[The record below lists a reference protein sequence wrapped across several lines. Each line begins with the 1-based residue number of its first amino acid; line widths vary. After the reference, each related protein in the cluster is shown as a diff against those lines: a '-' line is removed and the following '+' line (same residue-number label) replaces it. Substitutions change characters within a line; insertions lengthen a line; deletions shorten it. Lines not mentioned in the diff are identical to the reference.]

1 MEEKEVKFF
10 IKEKEIDKSKNSK
23 IKSSKAI
30 RNLDMN
36 EKDLSFEI
44 KERNNRSTSKYAS
57 RIKIN
62 NVITED
68 TLIYEILFDNSIDDD
83 KRHRNYDRVSREIK
97 EIEQKNE
104 IKKMKLK
111 KKINLI
117 SQKLNDNMN
126 QTKGSKDIKL
136 IDAELSLRAKT
147 LEMKELDK
155 SSNLNYYEL
164 IQKLK
169 IPPENRTIKDIIQ
182 IKPFIEK
189 TNLAK
194 NFKEEFTNIN
204 IIEKLINF
212 CCIEMYYKR
221 YKEGDIIYKI
231 GDAPKEFYS
240 IIYGKINIIKA
251 IQDSKMMSG
260 FQYFCYLMNLR
271 KNNDI
276 YIFHKTIE
284 ANSNNYD
291 INVEHIDIIHYIY
304 LVNYLKT
311 IKNKELHNI
320 SFLNLLELINIIP
333 EELGIDTNQI
343 NSINYIINNT
353 KIIIKKIPITISQ
366 NLIRKYSFFDDD
378 LIKKNVI
385 LYNYE
390 ISENLKANDYF
401 GDDIVKD
408 EHSSTAI
415 SEDNTEVAV
424 LPIKLYNSEI
434 ALLKSIV
441 IDNRI
446 SILHSYQFFNKI
458 KYQKFKHKYFKFFK
472 SETYY
477 KGDILFKEGQPI
489 NNLYFIQEG
498 SLQLYISKSMNEI
511 ESLIELLIK
520 MKNSI
525 KLNKVNN
532 SKKEKDNLN
541 YSLINSSQEELV
553 NYLEQRQMNKF
564 LVLTDNEEVGFISNF
579 LGDKYLTSCV
589 VESQKAKIYKM
600 EVKYLNQILN
610 EEKECIEEYNNR
622 IKMKLNLFIKT
633 LFKMNNI
640 KLIMLDEKINLK
652 KSREK
657 DTEEKMK
664 ILINSSNIK
673 GMVNYNKLNYVLTE
687 NNQNF
692 QNKQKLRNYS
702 LNLPRLSKDKDNSKS
717 IKKKS
722 FENIFENEKD
732 KEKDIKQ
739 SKNKIFMNNIN
750 YNNNEKINK
759 NIKSKSIFINGS
771 RKSINSLLFQLNKK
785 QASVNKE
792 TKISKIKL
800 YKKKTNRN
808 INQIMEKLFITPSSP
823 NSVSSSKNKIKKKS
837 DFISLSN
844 DFSINQN
851 PLNIETAKNLSHPY
865 YEPKLLIKKNKYK
878 IFENNNRNKKFVIE
892 NMKLQLSRLRQLKN
906 IHCITKNY
914 NINDYNL
921 ENINN
926 NNQI

>member
-30 RNLDMN
+30 RNLYMN

-44 KERNNRSTSKYAS
+44 KERNNRSTSKYPS

-62 NVITED
+62 NVISED

-169 IPPENRTIKDIIQ
+169 IPPEHRTIKDI
-182 IKPFIEK
+182 
-189 TNLAK
+189 
-194 NFKEEFTNIN
+194 IN

-333 EELGIDTNQI
+333 EELGLDTNQI

-390 ISENLKANDYF
+390 ISENLKANDY
-401 GDDIVKD
+401 
-408 EHSSTAI
+408 
-415 SEDNTEVAV
+415 
-424 LPIKLYNSEI
+424 
-434 ALLKSIV
+434 SIHQ
-441 IDNRI
+441 R
-446 SILHSYQFFNKI
+446 Q
-458 KYQKFKHKYFKFFK
+458 YQKI
-472 SETYY
+472 T
-477 KGDILFKEGQPI
+477 
-489 NNLYFIQEG
+489 
-498 SLQLYISKSMNEI
+498 
-511 ESLIELLIK
+511 
-520 MKNSI
+520 
-525 KLNKVNN
+525 
-532 SKKEKDNLN
+532 
-541 YSLINSSQEELV
+541 
-553 NYLEQRQMNKF
+553 
-564 LVLTDNEEVGFISNF
+564 
-579 LGDKYLTSCV
+579 
-589 VESQKAKIYKM
+589 QK
-600 EVKYLNQILN
+600 
-610 EEKECIEEYNNR
+610 
-622 IKMKLNLFIKT
+622 
-633 LFKMNNI
+633 
-640 KLIMLDEKINLK
+640 
-652 KSREK
+652 
-657 DTEEKMK
+657 
-664 ILINSSNIK
+664 
-673 GMVNYNKLNYVLTE
+673 
-687 NNQNF
+687 
-692 QNKQKLRNYS
+692 
-702 LNLPRLSKDKDNSKS
+702 
-717 IKKKS
+717 
-722 FENIFENEKD
+722 
-732 KEKDIKQ
+732 
-739 SKNKIFMNNIN
+739 
-750 YNNNEKINK
+750 
-759 NIKSKSIFINGS
+759 
-771 RKSINSLLFQLNKK
+771 
-785 QASVNKE
+785 
-792 TKISKIKL
+792 
-800 YKKKTNRN
+800 
-808 INQIMEKLFITPSSP
+808 
-823 NSVSSSKNKIKKKS
+823 
-837 DFISLSN
+837 
-844 DFSINQN
+844 
-851 PLNIETAKNLSHPY
+851 
-865 YEPKLLIKKNKYK
+865 
-878 IFENNNRNKKFVIE
+878 
-892 NMKLQLSRLRQLKN
+892 
-906 IHCITKNY
+906 
-914 NINDYNL
+914 
-921 ENINN
+921 
-926 NNQI
+926 

>member
-30 RNLDMN
+30 RNLYMN

-44 KERNNRSTSKYAS
+44 KERNNRSTSKYTS

-62 NVITED
+62 NVITQD

-169 IPPENRTIKDIIQ
+169 IPPEHRTIKDIIQ

-251 IQDSKMMSG
+251 IQNSKMMSG

-640 KLIMLDEKINLK
+640 KLIMIDEKINLK

-664 ILINSSNIK
+664 IIINSSNIK

-759 NIKSKSIFINGS
+759 NKKSKSIFINGS

-800 YKKKTNRN
+800 SKKKTNRN

-823 NSVSSSKNKIKKKS
+823 NSILSSKNKIKKKS

-851 PLNIETAKNLSHPY
+851 PLNIETEKNLSHPY

-926 NNQI
+926 NKI